1 MLCGDQPHACALAI
15 TCPPAQGAFRCCWEG
30 PQDFGVQVR
39 MHPEVL
45 MGEGDG
51 VVPGQEAVAR
61 AEEALAWVLWALFAY
76 AEEIGL
82 KPPPFW

>member
-1 MLCGDQPHACALAI
+1 V
-15 TCPPAQGAFRCCWEG
+15 R
-30 PQDFGVQVR
+30 VR

-45 MGEGDG
+45 MGEEDG
-51 VVPGQEAVAR
+51 VVPGREEVAR

-82 KPPPFW
+82 KAPPFW